1 MSNPGMKLTRAGM
14 KILAQG
20 LLGEEIHFT
29 KIAFG
34 DADFDYDNESL
45 LDLTELKSWKLDLPI
60 IDRQLNGDGTV
71 TITAL
76 CTNFTL
82 EKGFPA
88 KEIGV
93 FAIDQEKQTEVL
105 YAYRNAGEEYSFI
118 PAKMG
123 VVTKSVRYAYQI
135 EIRDAENVTFDINFS
150 FAYVSQ
156 EDFEKH
162 VDSENPHPQFAETQK
177 LAWENRL
184 LIKAQT
190 FLPFDANLII
200 FEDFRDPTVSDHFKL
215 RATNCVAGADLIT
228 VKSHDNIRL
237 GDYYWISDGTNF
249 ERVKIVAAM
258 KNANGL
264 HLKTSANL
272 AYTYHLKNTYLY
284 RSTFEADSANTP
296 ALPLILCTTAQTAD
310 VDLMKFSAFAVH
322 SELIDAE
329 ISAYAILYETPK
341 KREKIALGTG
351 DTNKIF
357 PLNDANILPDSLQVE
372 VDGVSTTNYF
382 FETDNPYIQLTA
394 PTDST
399 VTASY
404 LYGGESLIIPLDELD
419 SFREDDHFV
428 TRFDGETSL
437 TGYKTAA
444 MAIVINRLNKLQPD
458 EQPKLLR
465 VIAGFGA

>member
-20 LLGEEIHFT
+20 LLGDEIHFT
-29 KIAFG
+29 KVAFG
-34 DADFDYDNESL
+34 DADFDYNTEDL
-45 LDLTELKSWKLDLPI
+45 RDLTALKSWQMDLPI
-60 IDRQLNGDGTV
+60 IGRQLNGDGTV

-82 EKGFPA
+82 TKGFPA

-93 FAIDQEKQTEVL
+93 FAIDQETQTEVL
-105 YAYRNAGEEYSFI
+105 YAYRNAGDEYSFI

-162 VDSENPHPQFAETQK
+162 VESENPHPQFKETQR

-184 LIKAQT
+184 LIKAQA

-200 FEDFRDPTVSDHFKL
+200 FEDFLAPSVSDHFKL

-228 VKSHDNIRL
+228 VKSFDNIRI
-237 GDYYWISDGTNF
+237 GDYYWISDGANF
-249 ERVKIVAAM
+249 EQVKIVSAM
-258 KNANGL
+258 KNASGL

-272 AYTYHLKNTYLY
+272 AHTYHLKKTYLY
-284 RSTFEADSANTP
+284 HSTFEANSADTP
-296 ALPLILCTTAQTAD
+296 DLPLILFTNAQTAE
-310 VDLMKFSAFAVH
+310 VDLMKFSTFVVH
-322 SELIDAE
+322 SELGNAD

-341 KREKIALGTG
+341 KRENITLGTG
-351 DTNKIF
+351 DTDKIF

-372 VDGVSTTNYF
+372 VDGVSTANYF

-404 LYGGESLIIPLDELD
+404 LYGGESQIISLDKLD
-419 SFREDDHFV
+419 TFREDDHFV
-428 TRFDGETSL
+428 TRFDGETDL

-444 MAIVINRLNKLQPD
+444 MAIVINRHGD
-458 EQPKLLR
+458 EQPKLLH